1 MSRPAPR
8 SVASGSTVSVSGSFD
23 SSLSDLTVGGKLVTN
38 GYTQTAGTVKAYIGG
53 DPIAGLV
60 SSSVQATDGSGNF
73 TSTLS
78 LGGALEIDCTA
89 LGSGSFA
96 IDSTWNLFQG
106 VNSGSTNFSSA
117 ALTNVDP
124 SSPYFGLSFTQD
136 GTVFRTGTASDNTYR
151 EFQALT
157 GDLVVV
163 PEPSRIVF
171 AGIGVAIC
179 GWTMLQTCRR
189 GKPLFSAPHPP
200 S

>member
-1 MSRPAPR
+1 
-8 SVASGSTVSVSGSFD
+8 
-23 SSLSDLTVGGKLVTN
+23 LSDLTVGGKLVTN
-38 GYTQTAGTVKAYIGG
+38 GYTQTAGTVKAYVG
-53 DPIAGLV
+53 
-60 SSSVQATDGSGNF
+60 
-73 TSTLS
+73 
-78 LGGALEIDCTA
+78 
-89 LGSGSFA
+89 GSFA